1 MTVWTISAQE
11 GSGGEHVA
19 AELAAAADVPLIARD
34 ELAVLAHEIDPDNL
48 AADEFADLEER
59 FGGRFTTVALGMA
72 LTGPA
77 AADARRELD
86 FRHRLPEVGRAVLTE
101 AVRRPCV
108 ILAPPAFA
116 ALRDH
121 PTAIHVR
128 LHAPHA
134 TRVAAYQREHVV
146 ERSCAEKAIAHC
158 DHVQHDWVRSL
169 YQVELSDD
177 RLFALVLDTSRF
189 TRDRLVETL
198 LAAGGLPARLPIAR
212 STAAPAPSRASP
224 ADS

>member
-1 MTVWTISAQE
+1 MTVWTISTQE
-11 GSGGEHVA
+11 GSGGDRVA
-19 AELAAAADVPLIARD
+19 AELAAAADVPPVSRD
-34 ELAVLAHEIDPDNL
+34 ELATLAHEIDPDNL
-48 AADEFADLEER
+48 AAEEFADAEER
-59 FGGRFTTVALGMA
+59 FRGRFTAVALGMA

-101 AVRRPCV
+101 AARRPSV
-108 ILAPPAFA
+108 ILAPTAFA

-128 LHAPHA
+128 LQAPLA

-146 ERSCAEKAIAHC
+146 NRGCAEKAIARC
-158 DHVQHDWVRSL
+158 DHGQHDWARSL
-169 YQVELSDD
+169 YHVELNDD

-198 LAAGGLPARLPIAR
+198 LAAGGLPAHPQIVGSA
-212 STAAPAPSRASP
+212 TAPA
-224 ADS
+224 